1 MKDYWK
7 LKNRLEIVE
16 TQCDLVSDTLYIV
29 RDAYRVYMK
38 TMNKGVAEA
47 TFDKLKAE
55 YKRTKDAS

>member
-1 MKDYWK
+1 

-16 TQCDLVSDTLYIV
+16 TQCDLVADTLYIV